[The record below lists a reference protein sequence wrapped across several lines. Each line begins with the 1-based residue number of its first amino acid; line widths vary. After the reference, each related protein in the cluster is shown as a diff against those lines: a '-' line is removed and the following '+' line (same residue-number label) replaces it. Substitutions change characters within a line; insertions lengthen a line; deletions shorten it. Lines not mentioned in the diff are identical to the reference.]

1 LLELEG
7 ASLGSASVGAL
18 IHFFVHVHP
27 GARQRSVRGSYD
39 GDLDVH
45 VPARAID
52 GAATKEVV
60 LALAEAFGVSAR
72 AVHCAKGL
80 RSRRKAITI
89 DGDEQTL
96 RRRLA
101 ELLAQS

>member
-1 LLELEG
+1 M
-7 ASLGSASVGAL
+7 

-39 GDLDVH
+39 DLDVH

-52 GAATKEVV
+52 GMATKEVV

-96 RRRLA
+96 KRRLV